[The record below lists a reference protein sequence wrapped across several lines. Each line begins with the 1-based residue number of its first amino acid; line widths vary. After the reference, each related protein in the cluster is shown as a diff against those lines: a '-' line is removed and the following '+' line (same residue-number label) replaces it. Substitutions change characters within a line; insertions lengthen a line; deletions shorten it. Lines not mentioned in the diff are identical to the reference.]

1 MDTKTNLLANS
12 IKSAKDV
19 IDFINA
25 NKKNIS
31 AKEAKTIYKDIE
43 FIKGRLNA
51 YKTNYNW
58 SCIDTDVYPLRGRNT
73 ANPDTRNSD
82 FLNKALIDNDN
93 VDAVAGVIDT
103 IISTPRQDA
112 QPKTDKEA
120 DIEHRLNVE
129 ETLAKRHKAIR
140 QAIINIISDAVYGKR
155 SCIDTADSIIN
166 LVNDAN
172 KQVIED
178 YIWCA
183 RTVYRLND
191 DIVSEANTDSDYIVN
206 VDAANNSKDKSDRR
220 VFSRDANGRM
230 VELRGDANYNPD
242 ELY

>member
-25 NKKNIS
+25 NKENIS

-51 YKTNYNW
+51 YKSNYSW
-58 SCIDTDVYPLRGRNT
+58 SCINTDAYPIRGVEV
-73 ANPDTRNSD
+73 ANSDARNSD
-82 FLNKALIDNDN
+82 FLNKALVDNDN
-93 VDAVAGVIDT
+93 IADVEAIIDKA
-103 IISTPRQDA
+103 INTPCQDA
-112 QPKTDKEA
+112 QPKTAKQA
-120 DIEHRLNVE
+120 DIEHRLTVE
-129 ETLAKRHKAIR
+129 EALAKRHKAVR

-155 SCIDTADSIIN
+155 SCIDTADNIIN

-172 KQVIED
+172 KQAIAD
-178 YIWCA
+178 ANYI
-183 RTVYRLND
+183 
-191 DIVSEANTDSDYIVN
+191 IN
-206 VDAANNSKDKSDRR
+206 VDVAAKGKDKSDRR
-220 VFSRDANGRM
+220 VFRRDANGRM
-230 VELRGDANYNPD
+230 IKLRGVNNDID

>member
-12 IKSAKDV
+12 IKSAKDI

-51 YKTNYNW
+51 YKTNYSW
-58 SCIDTDVYPLRGRNT
+58 SCIDTDAYPLRGRNT
-73 ANPDTRNSD
+73 ANPDARDLD

-93 VDAVAGVIDT
+93 IDAVAGVIDT

-120 DIEHRLNVE
+120 VIEHRLNAE
-129 ETLAKRHKAIR
+129 ETLAKRYKAVRKVVIDIITE
-140 QAIINIISDAVYGKR
+140 AIFGPISVDNA
-155 SCIDTADSIIN
+155 ADDIIN
-166 LVNDAN
+166 LITTAN

-183 RTVYRLND
+183 RTVYRLDD
-191 DIVSEANTDSDYIVN
+191 DIVSDANADANYVVN
-206 VDAANNSKDKSDRR
+206 VDIADKGKDKSDRR
-220 VFSRDANGRM
+220 VFGRNANEVDG
-230 VELRGDANYNPD
+230 V
-242 ELY
+242 